1 MAGQRLTDKSA
12 LTQQPASD
20 DELMIVDVSDTTGSA
35 QGTSKRIQAHSL
47 FTVKSI
53 SLSSAQI
60 QALHTTPIELIAAP
74 GSGYAIMVHSIA
86 VDAIYG
92 TTTEANKR
100 GLIFAYG
107 TPGVFPP
114 PAINVAYIISDWMHT
129 AGSSRTYY
137 AHPND
142 QGVTSY
148 QSGNLADN
156 QPWKVA
162 ASAAIAAD
170 FTAVVHIA
178 YTKIKL

>member
-74 GSGYAIMVHSIA
+74 GSGYAIMVHSIC
-86 VDAIYG
+86 VDGIYG
-92 TTTEANKR
+92 TTTETNKR
-100 GLIFAYG
+100 KLVFAYDS
-107 TPGVFPP
+107 PAIFPP
-114 PAINVAYIISDWMHT
+114 NTTHQVQEWMYNAT
-129 AGSSRTYY
+129 TSRTLYAAPTFGLAGSSI
-137 AHPND
+137 
-142 QGVTSY
+142 
-148 QSGNLADN
+148 LADN
-156 QPWKVA
+156 KPFKVA
-162 ASAAIAAD
+162 SDFSITAD